1 MSKEMNIIYHE
12 GIEIQHHI
20 GYKFLKFILE
30 DDVNEI
36 IEFVRDSI
44 ERLL

>member
-1 MSKEMNIIYHE
+1 MTENSENTMSK
-12 GIEIQHHI
+12 EIQHHI